1 MVSLV
6 KLKLNLAQRSAL
18 KLIGDRLHLVGL
30 NWIIVTEELS
40 CKILS
45 RVGGSVGGRDG
56 LIGYKANLSPAKLK
70 LADIWLE
77 LSLAIQNIK
86 K

>member
-1 MVSLV
+1 MVGLI

-45 RVGGSVGGRDG
+45 RDG

-70 LADIWLE
+70 LADIGLE
-77 LSLAIQNIK
+77 LSLAIQLIMGIQICFHSK
-86 K
+86 